1 METSVITEV
10 SDGTS
15 LSYKAASRQSITW
28 KLNLSWNTHLKI
40 KLLDNFYIMM
50 DWLLKELLLCTL
62 YSSLHMTKSLM
73 PLMMI
78 LNRSFSGKWPQ
89 MHNSMWSVY
98 SRNGMYSL
106 LNINNRNTTAICKI
120 YSKLTTETPEQRQ
133 WNRFVVILNTFLK
146 INFPVLFYR
155 QIYTSQSH
163 FPGNKYSWDSLFP
176 GK

>member
-1 METSVITEV
+1 
-10 SDGTS
+10 
-15 LSYKAASRQSITW
+15 
-28 KLNLSWNTHLKI
+28 
-40 KLLDNFYIMM
+40 
-50 DWLLKELLLCTL
+50 
-62 YSSLHMTKSLM
+62 MTKSLM

-106 LNINNRNTTAICKI
+106 LNVNNRNTTAICKI

-163 FPGNKYSWDSLFP
+163 FPGNNTREIRFFLVNKYFFGKQVLPKLFC
-176 GK
+176 KQK